1 MDNSERL
8 ERLGKR
14 FPNKSIGIGNPDA
27 KILVVTPKEGNEKAD
42 FKYLKRLFLDL
53 SEAQGKEINVLEH
66 CYYVVFDEELLKDPF
81 FDHFQI
87 IQYAFADGN
96 HLEGHN
102 PTQIFGMKWLSGC
115 TVVDGCHRMFVAHT
129 NTQDGQNGRV
139 MICTYSF
146 DKVHP
151 TIFCSNKLLLNWALR
166 NERGISL

>member
-1 MDNSERL
+1 MRERIRDIERL
-8 ERLGKR
+8 RHIDECIDNVVAFLEGKT
-14 FPNKSIGIGNPDA
+14 FEALETDKMCFHAVVYNIMIIGEAANM
-27 KILVVTPKEGNEKAD
+27 LTKEFREKHT
-42 FKYLKRLFLDL
+42 
-53 SEAQGKEINVLEH
+53 EV
-66 CYYVVFDEELLKDPF
+66 
-81 FDHFQI
+81 
-87 IQYAFADGN
+87 ADGN